1 MLNLSDSI
9 ERKFQDVI
17 EIDDE
22 WEIETD
28 TGFQPISKIMK
39 TIPYEKWKLVLED
52 GYSLEAADDHIV
64 FDKNMNEVFVKNLK
78 INDLVQ
84 TKNGLKKVIS
94 CSTNNQYEEMF
105 DIEVN
110 DNNHRLYT
118 NDILSHNT
126 TCAAAF
132 ILWKVVTALKE
143 KKETILV
150 TANKLSQAQEILERI
165 KYSYG
170 LLPKWLVPGVIKN
183 NERSMVFDNGSKIL
197 CRATTSDA
205 GRGLSPTLVYIDEM
219 AFIKKSIA
227 AAFMTAIKPTLAT
240 GGKMFITST
249 PMNDE
254 DEFAKIWN
262 GAIDRYDSNGM
273 EIEGGEGSNG
283 FFPLKFTYKDH
294 PHRNPEIYPKW
305 EMDWKASIGE
315 ARFRQEFSCLVGNT
329 DIKILGGGNNE
340 ITMTLE
346 EMFKLLGNNQ

>member
-1 MLNLSDSI
+1 MLNLSDTI

-17 EIDDE
+17 VIDDG

-28 TGFQPISKIMK
+28 TGFKPISKIMK
-39 TIPYEKWKLVLED
+39 TVPYEEWKLVLED
-52 GYSLEAADDHIV
+52 GFSLDAADDHIV
-64 FDKNMNEVFVKNLK
+64 FDQNMNEVFVKNLK

-94 CSTNNQYEEMF
+94 CSTDNNYEEMY

-132 ILWKVVTALKE
+132 ILWKISIAQKE

-150 TANKLSQAQEILERI
+150 TANKLSQSQEILERI

-170 LLPKWLVPGVIKN
+170 LLPKWLVPGVVKN

-197 CRATTSDA
+197 CRATTTDA

-227 AAFMTAIKPTLAT
+227 SAFMTAIKPTLAT

-262 GAIDRYDSNGM
+262 GAIDRYDSNGI
-273 EIEGGEGSNG
+273 EIEGPLGANG
-283 FFPLKFTYKDH
+283 FYPLKFTYKDH
-294 PHRNPEIYPKW
+294 PQRDPLIFPKW
-305 EMDWKASIGE
+305 EINWKASIGE
-315 ARFRQEFSCLVGNT
+315 AKFRQEFQCLVGNT
-329 DIKILGGGNNE
+329 NIKIQGGGDNKMV
-340 ITMTLE
+340 MTLE
-346 EMFKLLGNNQ
+346 EMYKLLGNNQ

>member
-1 MLNLSDSI
+1 MSG
-9 ERKFQDVI
+9 
-17 EIDDE
+17 DDNN
-22 WEIETD
+22 
-28 TGFQPISKIMK
+28 G
-39 TIPYEKWKLVLED
+39 
-52 GYSLEAADDHIV
+52 
-64 FDKNMNEVFVKNLK
+64 
-78 INDLVQ
+78 
-84 TKNGLKKVIS
+84 GLKKGFEKDIFDDFRKIENFKCMIDPFYFIENYMIINEPSSGDVKFILYPYQKKIIEGFYNYRDVILL
-94 CSTNNQYEEMF
+94 CGRQQGK
-105 DIEVN
+105 
-110 DNNHRLYT
+110 
-118 NDILSHNT
+118 T
-126 TCAAAF
+126 TCAAAY

-197 CRATTSDA
+197 CRATTPDA

-262 GAIDRYDSNGM
+262 GATDKFDSNGN
-273 EIEGGEGSNG
+273 EIKNGIGSNG
-283 FFPLKFTYKDH
+283 FYPLKFTFKDH
-294 PHRNPEIYPKW
+294 PDRDPDTNPKW
-305 EMDWKASIGE
+305 EMSWRASLGD
-315 ARFRQEFSCLVGNT
+315 ARFRQEFLCVTGET
-329 DIKILGGGNNE
+329 KINILHNKNSQDVTIGELFN
-340 ITMTLE
+340 
-346 EMFKLLGNNQ
+346 LLKENQ

>member
-9 ERKFQDVI
+9 ERKFQDI
-17 EIDDE
+17 IDIDDG

-28 TGFQPISKIMK
+28 TGWKPVSKIMK
-39 TIPYEKWKLVLED
+39 TIPYDKWELILEN
-52 GYSLEAADDHIV
+52 GLSLEAADDHIV
-64 FDKNMNEVFVKNLK
+64 FDDNMNEVFVKNLK
-78 INDLVQ
+78 VNDSIQ
-84 TKNGLKKVIS
+84 TRHGIKKVIS
-94 CSTNNQYEEMF
+94 IVNCNTKEDMY

-110 DNNHRLYT
+110 DNNHRFYT

-132 ILWKVVTALKE
+132 ILWKVISAQKE

-165 KYSYG
+165 KYSFG

-197 CRATTSDA
+197 CRATTTDA

-254 DEFAKIWN
+254 DEFAKIWK

-273 EIEGGEGSNG
+273 EIESGVGSNG

-294 PHRNPEIYPKW
+294 PQRDPKIYPKW
-305 EMDWKASIGE
+305 EIDWKASIGE